1 VDGRAEPR
9 EAAGLVPA
17 RGADFPAPDVARGA
31 ARVAAPCPVAFAATL
46 VAAFPAAFPA
56 VFPVAFPAAFAAGL
70 AVVKDGAFEDTDAFV
85 LRCRKPAATFLRD
98 ASGIL
103 LSASI
108 RPTFRGILH
117 RETILSTQCSERSA
131 AKPRG
136 SRRGRSAGRVQRG
149 SSQISEAMRPLPRSR
164 RYE

>member
-1 VDGRAEPR
+1 MDGPLAAR
-9 EAAGLVPA
+9 EVARLAPAA
-17 RGADFPAPDVARGA
+17 GADFREPDAARGA
-31 ARVAAPCPVAFAATL
+31 ARFADRCPVAFAAAL
-46 VAAFPAAFPA
+46 AAA
-56 VFPVAFPAAFAAGL
+56 FPVAFPVAFVAAFPVAFAAGP
-70 AVVKDGAFEDTDAFV
+70 AVVTDGAFEDTDAFV
-85 LRCRKPAATFLRD
+85 LRCREPAATFLRD